1 MKGAYYSVLFFCHDD
16 NGIVVLNDNN
26 GVADKIQDNN
36 DYNGN
41 VDNAVVYYDS
51 DEAF

>member
-1 MKGAYYSVLFFCHDD
+1 MKGAYYSVLFFCHDV
-16 NGIVVLNDNN
+16 NGIVALNDNN

-41 VDNAVVYYDS
+41 VDNVVDYYDS